1 MALTF
6 RVPSSLEY
14 FGNLVARDDEL
25 PLLEAAACLA
35 QDEYPELDVEQVLA
49 DVDRLLERARRRA
62 AVGAEPLERVQ
73 ALGQFFFSDLG
84 FGGNLNDYYNP
95 DNSYLHRVL
104 QTRRGIPIS
113 LALLWL
119 ELARGLG
126 VEAEGISFP
135 GHFLMRVNLDGGMLV
150 LDPMN
155 GQSLGRDDLRLRIEE
170 WQPRLPAAPNGDL
183 PLTAFLQACTPRQ
196 MLTRMLRNLQDIH
209 RSQHDW
215 PRLVAVQDRL
225 IVLLPQAW
233 EEYRERGLALADQGE
248 RRRAAADL
256 DRYLRERPAAQDH
269 DAVAERR
276 ASLGD

>member
-155 GQSLGRDDLRLRIEE
+155 CQSLGRDDLRLRIEE

-233 EEYRERGLALADQGE
+233 EEYRERGLALAEQGE

>member
-1 MALTF
+1 M
-6 RVPSSLEY
+6 
-14 FGNLVARDDEL
+14 ARDDEL

-49 DVDRLLERARRRA
+49 DVDRLLERARRRV

-233 EEYRERGLALADQGE
+233 EEYRERGLALAEQGE

>member
-1 MALTF
+1 M
-6 RVPSSLEY
+6 
-14 FGNLVARDDEL
+14 
-25 PLLEAAACLA
+25 
-35 QDEYPELDVEQVLA
+35 LA

-233 EEYRERGLALADQGE
+233 AEYRERGLALAEQGE

>member
-49 DVDRLLERARRRA
+49 DVDRLLERARRRV

-95 DNSYLHRVL
+95 DNSDLHRVL

-233 EEYRERGLALADQGE
+233 EEYRERGLALAEQGE

>member
-49 DVDRLLERARRRA
+49 DVDRLLERARRRV

-233 EEYRERGLALADQGE
+233 EEYRERGLALAEQGE

>member
-233 EEYRERGLALADQGE
+233 EEYRERGLALAEQGE

>member
-49 DVDRLLERARRRA
+49 DVDRLLERARRRV

-233 EEYRERGLALADQGE
+233 EEYRERGLALAEQVE